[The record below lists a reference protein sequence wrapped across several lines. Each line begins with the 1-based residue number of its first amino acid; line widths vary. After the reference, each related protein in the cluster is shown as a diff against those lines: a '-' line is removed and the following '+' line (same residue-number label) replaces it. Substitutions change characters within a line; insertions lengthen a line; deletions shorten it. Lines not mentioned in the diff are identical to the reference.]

1 MKNKNPL
8 YIVFGIGAGIIAYYL
23 FCKKKDDAVAV
34 VDGQADGQADG
45 KADEKPATR
54 DAILGGGSVTPQN
67 PTIVPI
73 VTPLVLSGTPTVQ
86 GKPPIRIINP
96 SPTSVKVV
104 PRPVPTNSFI
114 PTPVPRPVPTTSFVP
129 KPVPINSF
137 IPTPAPRPV
146 SVFTS
151 PAPRPVSVFTSP
163 VPRPVPTTS
172 FVTRPTLTTAP
183 IGVRP
188 MTNII
193 SRFDGFDGSSF
204 EVGDCLNDL

>member
-34 VDGQADGQADG
+34 VDGKVDG

-67 PTIVPI
+67 VTILPTTTPI
-73 VTPLVLSGTPTVQ
+73 VLNGTPIVQ
-86 GKPPIRIINP
+86 GKPPVTIIN
-96 SPTSVKVV
+96 TSTK
-104 PRPVPTNSFI
+104 
-114 PTPVPRPVPTTSFVP
+114 PVPRPVPTTSFIP
-129 KPVPINSF
+129 K
-137 IPTPAPRPV
+137 
-146 SVFTS
+146 
-151 PAPRPVSVFTSP
+151 
-163 VPRPVPTTS
+163 PVPTTS
-172 FVTRPTLTTAP
+172 FVPRPAPTTSFSTRPILTTTP

-188 MTNII
+188 MTSIS
-193 SRFDGFDGSSF
+193 SRFNGFDGSSF

>member
-34 VDGQADGQADG
+34 LDGQADG

-104 PRPVPTNSFI
+104 PRPVPTTSFI
-114 PTPVPRPVPTTSFVP
+114 PKPVPTTSFIP

-137 IPTPAPRPV
+137 IPTPVPRPV
-146 SVFTS
+146 SVFTK
-151 PAPRPVSVFTSP
+151 PVDV
-163 VPRPVPTTS
+163 VPTTS
-172 FVTRPTLTTAP
+172 FSTRPILTTTP
-183 IGVRP
+183 IGIRP
-188 MTNII
+188 MTSII

>member
-34 VDGQADGQADG
+34 LDGQADGQVDG

-104 PRPVPTNSFI
+104 PRPVPTTSFI
-114 PTPVPRPVPTTSFVP
+114 PTPVPRPVPTNSFIP
-129 KPVPINSF
+129 TPVPINSF

-151 PAPRPVSVFTSP
+151 PVPRPVSVFTKP
-163 VPRPVPTTS
+163 VDVVPTTS
-172 FVTRPTLTTAP
+172 FSTRPILTTTP
-183 IGVRP
+183 IGIRP
-188 MTNII
+188 MTSII

>member
-34 VDGQADGQADG
+34 VDGQAGGVVDGQV
-45 KADEKPATR
+45 DENTATK
-54 DAILGGGSVTPQN
+54 DAILGGGSGSGSGGNVTPQIA
-67 PTIVPI
+67 TIVPI
-73 VTPLVLSGTPTVQ
+73 TTPLVLSGNPIIQ

-129 KPVPINSF
+129 RPVP
-137 IPTPAPRPV
+137 T
-146 SVFTS
+146 SVK
-151 PAPRPVSVFTSP
+151 V

-172 FVTRPTLTTAP
+172 FVPRPASRPISVVSRPTLTTAP

-188 MTNII
+188 ITSIS
-193 SRFDGFDGSSF
+193 SRFNGFDGSSF
-204 EVGDCLNDL
+204 EVGDYLNDL

>member
-34 VDGQADGQADG
+34 VDGQADGQVDG
-45 KADEKPATR
+45 EADENSTATKG
-54 DAILGGGSVTPQN
+54 AILGGGSITPQN

-73 VTPLVLSGTPTVQ
+73 VTPLVLSGTPIVQ

-104 PRPVPTNSFI
+104 PRPVPTTSF
-114 PTPVPRPVPTTSFVP
+114 VPRPAPTTSFVP
-129 KPVPINSF
+129 R
-137 IPTPAPRPV
+137 PAPRPISVV
-146 SVFTS
+146 S
-151 PAPRPVSVFTSP
+151 
-163 VPRPVPTTS
+163 
-172 FVTRPTLTTAP
+172 RPTLTTAP

-188 MTNII
+188 ITSIS
-193 SRFDGFDGSSF
+193 SRFNGFDGSSF